1 MKLAFLLL
9 LLAWTAHAQLTN
21 LSFAWFPSLYAEGY
35 RFYGY
40 NGTNRVF
47 LALIT
52 TTNRFT
58 VTNWDLSQPRTV
70 GVTATNMVGE
80 TLPAKLDVPPATTT
94 PQQFGTI
101 PLSIVTPVP
110 GVLEMSHD
118 LVDWTERLKLGK
130 GTTSSNVNLT
140 WVQYPKE
147 QVMFLRS
154 KAAAIPAAPPLM
166 PAQLNSR

>member
-1 MKLAFLLL
+1 MKLAFLLS

-21 LSFAWFPSLYAEGY
+21 LSFGWFPSPNAEGY

-40 NGTNRVF
+40 NGTNRIF
-47 LALIT
+47 LAAMV
-52 TTNRFT
+52 TNRFT

-70 GVTATNMVGE
+70 GVTATNMIGE
-80 TLPAKLDVPPATTT
+80 TAPAKLDVPPATTT

-140 WVQYPKE
+140 WVQYPTE
-147 QVMFLRS
+147 PMTVLRS
-154 KAAAIPAAPPLM
+154 KSPAVPAAPPLM